1 MLKNITFSA
10 DADLIKKAR
19 KIAEENNTTLNDEF
33 RRWIDQY
40 ANRPATEKEFLDLIS
55 RMSYV
60 RVGKHFTRE
69 EMNER

>member
-10 DADLIKKAR
+10 DSEMINKAR
-19 KIAEENNTTLNDEF
+19 KIAEANHTTLNDEF

-40 ANRPATEKEFLDLIS
+40 TNRPASESELLDILS

-60 RVGKHFTRE
+60 RVGKHFSRE